1 MKTEPE
7 VFSFDDLKARPGRT
21 EPWDGIRNY
30 QARNFMR
37 DAMKKGD
44 PILFYHSNAGPE
56 TGVVG
61 VAAVASDRAYPDPT
75 AWDPNSPYYDPKSG
89 PDNPR
94 WAMVDV
100 VWREPFK
107 RLVALKELKAEPE
120 LADMLVVRRGQRL
133 SIQPVEPR
141 HFRKVCEMGGLA
153 PSRIERLGA

>member
-1 MKTEPE
+1 
-7 VFSFDDLKARPGRT
+7 
-21 EPWDGIRNY
+21 
-30 QARNFMR
+30 
-37 DAMKKGD
+37 
-44 PILFYHSNAGPE
+44 
-56 TGVVG
+56 
-61 VAAVASDRAYPDPT
+61 
-75 AWDPNSPYYDPKSG
+75 
-89 PDNPR
+89 
-94 WAMVDV
+94 MVDV